1 LGKRNTAERHILF
14 IIRYIT
20 WIASVPSLY
29 HFISHYTYNLN
40 NTMDPYHEQTPNLG
54 SMFVPF
60 ENGLFLSHNLIIEET
75 NIFKGFLRQFNLL
88 LQRF

>member
-1 LGKRNTAERHILF
+1 
-14 IIRYIT
+14 
-20 WIASVPSLY
+20 
-29 HFISHYTYNLN
+29 
-40 NTMDPYHEQTPNLG
+40 MDPYHEQTPNLG